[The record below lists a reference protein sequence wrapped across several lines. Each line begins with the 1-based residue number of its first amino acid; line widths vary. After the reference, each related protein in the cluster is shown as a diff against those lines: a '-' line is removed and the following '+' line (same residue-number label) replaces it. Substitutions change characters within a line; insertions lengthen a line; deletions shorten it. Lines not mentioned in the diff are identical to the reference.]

1 MELELS
7 FWKTSG
13 VRTNPPM
20 GRLVFFSLISIFSFL
35 VTFSDVM
42 IPQKHVMAL
51 PLSTDSRWIV
61 DENGQRVKLAC
72 VNWVSHLE
80 VMVAEGLSKQP
91 MDAISKR
98 ILSMGFNCVRF
109 TWPVFLVTN
118 DTLGSLT
125 VRQSLQ
131 SHGLLESISGVQANN
146 PSIIDLSLLDVYQAV
161 VSSLGDANVMVILDN
176 HISKPGWCCS
186 NSDGNGFFGD
196 QYFDPDVWITG
207 LTRMASMFNG
217 VPNVVGMSLR
227 NELRGPKQNVND
239 WYRYMQKGAEAVH
252 SGNPD
257 VIVILSGLNY
267 DKDLSFLRNRP
278 VSLTFS
284 GKIVFEA
291 HWYGFTDGEAWKN
304 GNPNQVC
311 GRVVDNMMRM
321 SGFLLDQGRPLFVS
335 EFGVDQRGTN
345 INDNRYLGCFLS
357 VAAELDLDWA
367 LWTLVGSYY
376 LRQGVIGM
384 NEYYGVLDSN
394 WREVRSPTFLQQI
407 SALQSPFRGP
417 GLSEAN
423 PHKVIFHPSTG
434 LCVLRKSMLEP
445 LRLGPCT
452 KSEAWNYTPQK
463 ILSVKGTYFCLQTDD
478 LAKPA
483 KLSITCTDSNSKWET
498 ISDSKMHFS
507 SNASNGTI
515 VCLDVDSSNT
525 IVTNT
530 CKCLSKDNACDPE
543 NQWFKLVNS
552 TRSPTTKKLFL

>member
-1 MELELS
+1 
-7 FWKTSG
+7 
-13 VRTNPPM
+13 M
-20 GRLVFFSLISIFSFL
+20 GRLLFFSFVSIFSFL
-35 VTFSDVM
+35 ATFSEVV
-42 IPQKHVMAL
+42 ITQHHVTAL

-98 ILSMGFNCVRF
+98 ILSMGFNCVRL

-125 VRQSLQ
+125 ARQSFQ
-131 SHGLLESISGVQANN
+131 IHGLLESISGIQANN

-161 VSSLGDANVMVILDN
+161 VSSLGDNNVMVILDN

-207 LTRMASMFNG
+207 LTRMASMFKG

-252 SGNPD
+252 SANPD

-267 DKDLSFLRNRP
+267 DKDLSFLRKSTN
-278 VSLTFS
+278 
-284 GKIVFEA
+284 
-291 HWYGFTDGEAWKN
+291 GEAWKN
-304 GNPNQVC
+304 GNSNQVC
-311 GRVVDNMMRM
+311 KRVVDNMMRM
-321 SGFLLDQGRPLFVS
+321 SGFLLDQGWPLFVS

-345 INDNRYLGCFLS
+345 VNDNRFLGCFLG
-357 VAAELDLDWA
+357 VAAELDFDWA

-376 LRQGVIGM
+376 LRQGVVGM

-394 WREVRSPTFLQQI
+394 WREARNPTFLQQI

-483 KLSITCTDSNSKWET
+483 KLGIICTDSNSKWET
-498 ISDSKMHFS
+498 ISDSKMHLS
-507 SNASNGTI
+507 SKASNGTT
-515 VCLDVDSSNT
+515 VCLDVDSNNT
-525 IVTNT
+525 IVANT
-530 CKCLSKDNACDPE
+530 CKCLSKDNTCDPE
-543 NQWFKLVNS
+543 KQWFKLVNS
-552 TRSPTTKKLFL
+552 TRSSTMK

>member
-1 MELELS
+1 M
-7 FWKTSG
+7 K
-13 VRTNPPM
+13 RI
-20 GRLVFFSLISIFSFL
+20 VFFSFLSIFSFL
-35 VTFSDVM
+35 VTFSDVI

-91 MDAISKR
+91 MDAIAKR
-98 ILSMGFNCVRF
+98 IVSLGFNCVRL

-125 VRQSLQ
+125 VRQSLE
-131 SHGLLESISGVQANN
+131 SLALLESISGIQANN
-146 PSIIDLSLLDVYQAV
+146 PSIIDLPLLNVYQAV
-161 VSSLGDANVMVILDN
+161 VSSLGDNNVMVILDN
-176 HISKPGWCCS
+176 HVSKPGWCCS

-196 QYFDPDVWITG
+196 QYFDPDQWITG

-239 WYRYMQKGAEAVH
+239 WYSYMQKGAEAVH
-252 SGNPD
+252 SANPD

-278 VSLTFS
+278 VDLTFS
-284 GKIVFEA
+284 GKIVFEV
-291 HWYGFTDGEAWKN
+291 HWYGFTDGQAWKN
-304 GNPNQVC
+304 GNSNQVC
-311 GRVVDNMMRM
+311 GRVVDNMMRI
-321 SGFLLDQGRPLFVS
+321 SGFLLDQGWPLFVS

-345 INDNRYLGCFLS
+345 VNDNRYLGCFLGA
-357 VAAELDLDWA
+357 AAELDFDWA
-367 LWTLVGSYY
+367 LWTL
-376 LRQGVIGM
+376 
-384 NEYYGVLDSN
+384 
-394 WREVRSPTFLQQI
+394 QI

-417 GLSEAN
+417 GVSKVHL
-423 PHKVIFHPSTG
+423 HKVIFHPSTG

-452 KSEAWNYTPQK
+452 ESEAWNYSPQK

-483 KLSITCTDSNSKWET
+483 KLGIICTDSNSKWET
-498 ISDSKMHFS
+498 ISDSKMHLS
-507 SNASNGTI
+507 SKAPNGAA
-515 VCLDVDSSNT
+515 VCLDIGFNNT
-525 IVTNT
+525 IVTSN
-530 CKCLSKDNACDPE
+530 CKCLSKDNSCDPE
-543 NQWFKLVNS
+543 SQWFKLVNS
-552 TRSPTTKKLFL
+552 TRSSTMTKTSSLFSSILNFPARDFLWKFSGSV